1 VGQRALMCHDGDQ
14 RDAIGR
20 LKEWSDDSPH
30 VKDLER
36 SGKNCQRF
44 RMLGL
49 RRARLDEPP
58 AQAPA
63 RAFIR

>member
-1 VGQRALMCHDGDQ
+1 VGQRALMCHDGDR

-20 LKEWSDDSPH
+20 FKEWSDDSRH

-49 RRARLDEPP
+49 
-58 AQAPA
+58 
-63 RAFIR
+63 